1 MKVLGWF
8 DKVKKEREGR
18 GESVTFLG
26 YNGILNIWDAS
37 ILTDCHFSQT
47 RRECTGYF
55 FRKSF
60 PKSFSHQKRVLSSVS
75 PISFLSLTNS
85 DQVRK
90 FRSSCFL
97 FVFLSLIIL
106 NQWICYQLYEYC
118 FWKSLIFFISL
129 ISIRL
134 QIYGYH
140 NKLYL
145 FLWLDTC
152 PPFHNPNP

>member
-1 MKVLGWF
+1 MG
-8 DKVKKEREGR
+8 KERLLL
-18 GESVTFLG
+18 FLG
-26 YNGILNIWDAS
+26 YNGILNVWDAS
-37 ILTDCHFSQT
+37 ILIDGHFSQT
-47 RRECTGYF
+47 RRECTSYF

-60 PKSFSHQKRVLSSVS
+60 LKSFSHQKRVLSSVS

-90 FRSSCFL
+90 FRSSCVL

-106 NQWICYQLYEYC
+106 NQWICYQFYEYS
-118 FWKSLIFFISL
+118 FWKSLICFISL

-140 NKLYL
+140 KNYIY
-145 FLWLDTC
+145 F
-152 PPFHNPNP
+152 FG

>member
-1 MKVLGWF
+1 MGLFFKRNKNLKVLGWF
-8 DKVKKEREGR
+8 GKVKKEREGR

-37 ILTDCHFSQT
+37 ILIDCHLSQS
-47 RRECTGYF
+47 RRECTSYF
-55 FRKSF
+55 FRKSLL
-60 PKSFSHQKRVLSSVS
+60 KSFSHQKRVLFSVS

-90 FRSSCFL
+90 FRSSCVL

-140 NKLYL
+140 KNYIY
-145 FLWLDTC
+145 F
-152 PPFHNPNP
+152 FG

>member
-1 MKVLGWF
+1 MGKDRVLL
-8 DKVKKEREGR
+8 
-18 GESVTFLG
+18 FLG
-26 YNGILNIWDAS
+26 YNGILNVWDAS
-37 ILTDCHFSQT
+37 ILIDCHFSQA
-47 RRECTGYF
+47 RRDRTSYF

-60 PKSFSHQKRVLSSVS
+60 LKSFSHQKRVLSSVS

-85 DQVRK
+85 DQIRE
-90 FRSSCFL
+90 FRSSCVL
-97 FVFLSLIIL
+97 FIFLSLIIL

-140 NKLYL
+140 KNYIY
-145 FLWLDTC
+145 F
-152 PPFHNPNP
+152 FG